1 MLQLVTEEAAERSM
15 NEAKILLDEKVIKA
29 LKESGII
36 KGLGYIYLAIEIEKA
51 ENPDP
56 KKLEIDLEEFADRWN
71 LRIIEVQKAIIDLD
85 DKGLALITNT
95 PKVVQLSLSLNQQIN
110 TFNPTTPNINP
121 VTKTPINRTQF

>member
-85 DKGLALITNT
+85 YKGLALITNT
-95 PKVVQLSLSLNQQIN
+95 PKVVQLSLSFVRAKS
-110 TFNPTTPNINP
+110 TD
-121 VTKTPINRTQF
+121 